1 MSDECK
7 HGFDN
12 GLCATCFPPPPRE
25 VPVAEAPA
33 PKVRRSTVAP
43 SLREPAPTRVRAAA
57 TTKTATRAAAALPV
71 VRVGEQRLYH
81 VTHIR
86 NLERILETGSIL
98 PVASAALPD
107 GPVVDIA
114 APSHRDARRTMVLAG
129 TDGLTPADFVP
140 FFLTPDAD
148 LWAGIRAGE
157 GDIRLSADAL
167 ASAVNDY
174 VVLVTTIDGASVH
187 PGEFDADTG
196 RPSRARVV
204 VADGDASHVLTSIG
218 ANAMT
223 ADRMVQ
229 RFATDEDPGAL
240 RRAEV
245 LIEDAVPFD
254 RVTVIG
260 VATVNV
266 REHVKRLVAAAGLRT
281 KVAAYTPWFQEHVA
295 E

>member
-25 VPVAEAPA
+25 VPVQEAPA
-33 PKVRRSTVAP
+33 PRVRRSTVAP
-43 SLREPAPTRVRAAA
+43 SLREPAPTRIRTAA
-57 TTKTATRAAAALPV
+57 TAKTAAKAAAALPV
-71 VRVGEQRLYH
+71 VRVGDQRLYH

-98 PVASAALPD
+98 PVASAELAD
-107 GPVVDIA
+107 GPTVDIA
-114 APSHRDARRTMVLAG
+114 APSHREARRTAVIAG
-129 TDGLTPADFVP
+129 TDELTPADFVP

-157 GDIRLSADAL
+157 GDVRLSADAL
-167 ASAVNDY
+167 GSAVNDY

-196 RPSRARVV
+196 RPSRGRVV

-218 ANAMT
+218 ANPMT

-229 RFATDEDPGAL
+229 RFATDEDPSAL

-245 LIEDAVPFD
+245 LVADAVPFD
-254 RVTVIG
+254 RITVIG

-266 REHVKRLVAAAGLRT
+266 RETVKRLVAAAGRRT
-281 KVAAYTPWFQEHVA
+281 KVAAYTPWFQADIA

>member
-25 VPVAEAPA
+25 VPVAEPPA

-43 SLREPAPTRVRAAA
+43 SLREPAPTRVRTAA
-57 TTKTATRAAAALPV
+57 TTKTVTKAAAALPV

-98 PVASAALPD
+98 PVASPALPD

-114 APSHRDARRTMVLAG
+114 AASHREARRTMVLAG
-129 TDGLTPADFVP
+129 TDDLTPADFVP

-157 GDIRLSADAL
+157 HDVRLSAEAF
-167 ASAVNDY
+167 ASSVNDY
-174 VVLVTTIDGASVH
+174 VVLVTTIDGAAVH

-229 RFATDEDPGAL
+229 RFATDEDPAAL

-245 LIEDAVPFD
+245 LVADAVPFD

-266 REHVKRLVAAAGLRT
+266 REHVKRLVAGAGHRT

-295 E
+295 D